1 MLSGDKR
8 ASLSSDLLAAQ
19 DQPQSGDG
27 DAERAPPAASLF
39 VAPRGGAR
47 RRVLAA
53 VKPALDEVPENAMD
67 AADDAQ
73 APPPAAEP
81 GPAESVLYSK
91 GDASASGFRPWYWS
105 YERDGAAPPREAGER
120 PAPAVA
126 PLDAAPP
133 SRTAGPTTRSGRAGG
148 PKLAMALMAG
158 LGTLALV
165 GAATMFLLSRGE
177 PQASAG
183 GAPAAVMAP
192 ALPMAAPAPAA
203 PKPTVVAA
211 LPAPASPAR
220 AAPMPPEEM
229 AELMARG
236 AKMLATGDIA
246 AARLFFERAAEGG
259 NAAAAREAGKTYD
272 PLALAEAHARGIRG
286 DPVAAAR
293 WYRKASEGGDK
304 QADLLMKRLMAKYAG

>member
-8 ASLSSDLLAAQ
+8 ASLNPSLLAAR
-19 DQPQSGDG
+19 DQPQTDDG

-39 VAPRGGAR
+39 AAPRSGAR
-47 RRVLAA
+47 HRVLAA
-53 VKPALDEVPENAMD
+53 LKPALGEAPESGLEAVED
-67 AADDAQ
+67 LE
-73 APPPAAEP
+73 APPIAAEP
-81 GPAESVLYSK
+81 GPPDSVLYSK

-105 YERDGAAPPREAGER
+105 YDRDGAARPRGEDGQ
-120 PAPAVA
+120 PAPSVA
-126 PLDAAPP
+126 RRDAAPESRAVEP
-133 SRTAGPTTRSGRAGG
+133 SGQRNGA
-148 PKLAMALMAG
+148 KLAMALIAG
-158 LGTLALV
+158 FSTLALV
-165 GAATMFLLSRGE
+165 GATTLFLLSRGQ
-177 PQASAG
+177 PQVGAATASAV
-183 GAPAAVMAP
+183 VMTP

-211 LPAPASPAR
+211 LPSPTRPAQ
-220 AAPMPPEEM
+220 AASMPPEEM
-229 AELMARG
+229 AELMVRG
-236 AKMLATGDIA
+236 ARMLATGDIA

-304 QADLLMKRLMAKYAG
+304 EADLLMKRLMAKYAG

>member
-8 ASLSSDLLAAQ
+8 ASLSSGLLAAQ

-39 VAPRGGAR
+39 AAPRGGAR
-47 RRVLAA
+47 RRILAA
-53 VKPALDEVPENAMD
+53 VKPALEEAPENGSD
-67 AADDAQ
+67 AADDAE
-73 APPPAAEP
+73 AAVSAAEP
-81 GPAESVLYSK
+81 GPADPVLYSK

-120 PAPAVA
+120 PVPAAA
-126 PLDAAPP
+126 PLAAAPQT
-133 SRTAGPTTRSGRAGG
+133 RAVGPAARAGG
-148 PKLAMALMAG
+148 PKLAMALIAG
-158 LGTLALV
+158 LCTLALV
-165 GAATMFLLSRGE
+165 GAATWFLLSRGE
-177 PQASAG
+177 PQPGAGSAT
-183 GAPAAVMAP
+183 AAVMAP

-211 LPAPASPAR
+211 LPSPAR
-220 AAPMPPEEM
+220 PAQAAPMPTEEM
-229 AELMARG
+229 TELMARG

-259 NAAAAREAGKTYD
+259 NAVAAREAGKTYD

-304 QADLLMKRLMAKYAG
+304 EADRLMKRLMAKYAG